1 LSIAKVVYRQDWYY
15 GDVAHKP
22 RELVYTP
29 EADQTLTALEND
41 PGRAAL
47 LVAIEDVLASIR
59 DDPSSADLGTKVLA
73 LQVSHQV
80 VRSTPVPDSSWYV
93 VWSMA
98 TKDAD
103 ILVIFIGPEGT

>member
-1 LSIAKVVYRQDWYY
+1 MAS
-15 GDVAHKP
+15 KP
-22 RELVYTP
+22 RRELAYTP
-29 EADQTLTALEND
+29 EADQTLTTLEND
-41 PGRAAL
+41 PDRATL
-47 LVAIEDVLASIR
+47 LVAIEDVLASIL

-98 TKDAD
+98 TEDAD
-103 ILVIFIGPEGT
+103 ILVIFIGPEG